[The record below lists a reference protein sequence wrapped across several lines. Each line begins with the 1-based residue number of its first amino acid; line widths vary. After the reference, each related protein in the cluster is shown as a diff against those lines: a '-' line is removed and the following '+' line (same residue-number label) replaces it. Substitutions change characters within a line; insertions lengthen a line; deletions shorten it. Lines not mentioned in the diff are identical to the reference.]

1 MCKFLKEFGTMKE
14 KQETMETSIN
24 EKQEALETRLKE
36 TEKLVLELKKKGK
49 ALSEFIDNVFLN
61 RCSSAFFRIYLEAQ
75 KVVFSA
81 AAGGSV
87 AIGPFT
93 TDSTIIYRTV
103 ITNMGNVYN
112 QHTGELTYICNDIL
126 VRHICDTDWQRGAA
140 MWTVPQSFRKIRGS
154 TEHIVT
160 IQPLYSITSAHLLE
174 LAFGCEG
181 GLMSRR
187 LPQLRFNRLAS
198 KRWNQYLLNF
208 AVLPGIFAAS
218 VAGTYY
224 FTFFY
229 HAGGSQVLS
238 LALMKNN
245 EGIVTAYDHKTY
257 HDGVDN
263 GGNAAFLQLQ
273 QGDHVYMRLGA
284 NTHVWSD
291 SHITTFSGILLHSP

>member
-174 LAFGCEG
+174 LAFGC
-181 GLMSRR
+181 
-187 LPQLRFNRLAS
+187 
-198 KRWNQYLLNF
+198 
-208 AVLPGIFAAS
+208 IFAAS

-224 FTFFY
+224 STFFY